1 MTLPK
6 FIITSD
12 GHLRLGWVHM
22 HRDLL
27 QPGDKCFGGG
37 YFFVDSVSMQLKLDR
52 SSYDY
57 GRPMW
62 HLLTR
67 LVVPHEYRGMSIVYS
82 YDDDDCGDVI
92 LSDILTVEYI

>member
-6 FIITSD
+6 FIITVD

-27 QPGDKCFGGG
+27 QPGDKCVGGG
-37 YFFVDSVSMQLKLDR
+37 YFFVDSVGMCLELDR
-52 SSYDY
+52 SSYDF
-57 GRPMW
+57 GRPRW

-67 LVVPHEYRGMSIVYS
+67 LVVPHEYRGMRIVYR
-82 YDDDDCGDVI
+82 YDDGEHDDVAVSEV
-92 LSDILTVEYI
+92 LPVEYI